1 MYNYLEKIIQFFV
14 IYVDTL
20 STYAIIELLTNQP
33 KVKTMTKNTYQ
44 IKNHKE
50 YKSVKNNI
58 KEYQEYK
65 RHNTRYLQSLKEDL
79 NNPEYANVKSIIEK
93 DIKFYEIR
101 LQGNR
106 EWLTNANNLVKQYE
120 LNNQ

>member
-1 MYNYLEKIIQFFV
+1 
-14 IYVDTL
+14 
-20 STYAIIELLTNQP
+20 
-33 KVKTMTKNTYQ
+33 MTKNTYQ

-65 RHNTRYLQSLKEDL
+65 RHNTRYLQSLKEDF

-93 DIKFYEIR
+93 DIKFYEMR

-106 EWLTNANNLVKQYE
+106 EWLLNANNLVKQFE
-120 LNNQ
+120 INNQ

>member
-1 MYNYLEKIIQFFV
+1 
-14 IYVDTL
+14 
-20 STYAIIELLTNQP
+20 
-33 KVKTMTKNTYQ
+33 MTKNTYQ

-65 RHNTRYLQSLKEDL
+65 RHNTRYLLRLKEDL
-79 NNPEYANVKSIIEK
+79 NDPEYINVKSIIQE
-93 DIKFYEIR
+93 DIKFYEVR

-106 EWLTNANNLVKQYE
+106 EWLTNANNLVKQFE
-120 LNNQ
+120 INNQ